1 MIVRCA
7 AHNCRASE
15 RQAISDVPC
24 PSLLAWII
32 PPEAQQECGDLLAVT
47 RVVYVRGLASAH
59 EVTHG
64 FVPLVW
70 NPHGDQL
77 SSPEQLG
84 QVERVATVGLDAVTR
99 FAGNEEGAAT
109 LQLWPSSLIK
119 RKRP

>member
-1 MIVRCA
+1 MCLAPR
-7 AHNCRASE
+7 
-15 RQAISDVPC
+15 
-24 PSLLAWII
+24 LLAWII

-99 FAGNEEGAAT
+99 FAGNERRGHDTAIVAK
-109 LQLWPSSLIK
+109 LLDRWGPPHNKKLISCISI
-119 RKRP
+119 RVSE